1 MRTFKL
7 TSLVDS
13 DTFDLQSN
21 GLFVADVDGLGND
34 YSLSYVKNEKSKY
47 LNNAEVSFPTIKL
60 TITFAVSGNKYRNYT
75 RLATFLSKNVATPM
89 ILEYSDGFKTRLAKV
104 IFKSITKSQ
113 ITQDNDLEEKLS
125 LDRITYWYTTE
136 IKRIGHVNPYKAS
149 VSITND
155 FNEAIPLDITYTVSG
170 VATASLLVKNEA
182 GIVVQRILWK
192 PKDTASQ
199 YLIIAPSDG
208 KRVTLVKNNI
218 AENGYDLIDKRY
230 QTFIFLP
237 KGEFTI
243 ETDLSQSISWSVEL
257 VITHFVLD

>member
-1 MRTFKL
+1 M
-7 TSLVDS
+7 
-13 DTFDLQSN
+13 
-21 GLFVADVDGLGND
+21 
-34 YSLSYVKNEKSKY
+34 
-47 LNNAEVSFPTIKL
+47 
-60 TITFAVSGNKYRNYT
+60 
-75 RLATFLSKNVATPM
+75 
-89 ILEYSDGFKTRLAKV
+89 
-104 IFKSITKSQ
+104 
-113 ITQDNDLEEKLS
+113 
-125 LDRITYWYTTE
+125 
-136 IKRIGHVNPYKAS
+136 
-149 VSITND
+149 
-155 FNEAIPLDITYTVSG
+155 
-170 VATASLLVKNEA
+170 
-182 GIVVQRILWK
+182 QRILWK

>member
-21 GLFVADVDGLGND
+21 GLFVANVEGLGND
-34 YSLSYVKNEKSKY
+34 YSLSFVKNEKSKH

-60 TITFAVSGNKYRNYT
+60 TITFAISGNKYRNYT

-104 IFKSITKSQ
+104 IFKSITKTQ
-113 ITQDNDLEEKLS
+113 ITQENDLEETLS
-125 LDRITYWYTTE
+125 LERITYWYSTE
-136 IKRIGHVNPYKAS
+136 ILRLGQNKAS

-155 FNEAIPLDITYTVSG
+155 FNEPIPIDITYTVSG
-170 VATASLLVKNEA
+170 VETASLFVKNEA
-182 GIVVQRILWK
+182 GIIVQQLSWH
-192 PKDTASQ
+192 PKGTTSQ
-199 YLIIAPSDG
+199 YLIVAPSDG

-218 AENGYDLIDKRY
+218 AENGYDLIDKRH
-230 QTFIFLP
+230 QSFIYLP
-237 KGEFTI
+237 KGRFTI
-243 ETDLSQSISWSVEL
+243 DTNLSQSTQWNVEL
-257 VITHFVLD
+257 VITYFILD